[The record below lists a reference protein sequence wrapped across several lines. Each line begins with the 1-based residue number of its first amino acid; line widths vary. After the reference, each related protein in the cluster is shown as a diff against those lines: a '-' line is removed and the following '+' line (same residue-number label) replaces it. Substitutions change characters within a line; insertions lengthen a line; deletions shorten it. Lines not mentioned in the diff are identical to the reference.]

1 MIILILLV
9 CSCLCG
15 YVLFSKTL
23 LKNPE
28 DQTKI
33 HNNVS
38 IIIPARNE
46 EDNLP
51 FLLESLKSQ
60 SIEPYEIIVVD
71 DMSSDKTYEIA
82 VSFGVKVIKN
92 TELPD
97 QWTGKSWALWNGVKE
112 SSGDIL
118 VFLDTDVRLEPK
130 ALETLLFTRELS
142 GGAISVV
149 PYHKTQK
156 FYERLSLIPYLLGVL
171 AFTSP
176 FERYSK
182 KKGLYGSCIV
192 MTREDYSKIEGHD
205 SVKSEVL
212 DDLNLGKKLTG
223 AGVPVHNFIGYHNV
237 SFRMYSGGIQSE
249 LQGFGKGAVLSTANL
264 RPLTIMWIAFWFM
277 GLLAVEFVT
286 PVLMILGSIYTT
298 PFLLGYILLT
308 LQVFYFLKYSG
319 EYGKLVPV
327 LHLLSTIFFIVIILY
342 SYYQVAIIGSVT
354 WKGRQVKVGRK

>member
-1 MIILILLV
+1 MLIVILLV
-9 CSCLCG
+9 CSCMCG
-15 YVLFSKTL
+15 YVLFSKIL

-28 DQTKI
+28 YQTKM
-33 HNNVS
+33 HSKVS
-38 IIIPARNE
+38 VIIPARNE

-51 FLLESLKSQ
+51 FLLDSLKSQ
-60 SIEPYEIIVVD
+60 SIEPFEIIVVD
-71 DMSSDKTYEIA
+71 DMSTDKTYEIA
-82 VSFGVKVIKN
+82 TSYGVKVIKS

-97 QWTGKSWALWNGVKE
+97 KWTGKSWALWNGVKE
-112 SSGDIL
+112 SSGDTL

-130 ALETLLFTRELS
+130 ALETLLFTRTVS

-149 PYHKTQK
+149 PYHKTRK

-176 FERYSK
+176 FEQYSK

-223 AGVPVHNFIGYHNV
+223 AGIPVHNFIGFNNV
-237 SFRMYSGGIQSE
+237 SFRMYPGGIQSE

-264 RPLTIMWIAFWFM
+264 RPLTIIWIGLWFV
-277 GLLAVEFVT
+277 GLVAAEFVT
-286 PVLMILGSIYTT
+286 PVLMILGNVYAT
-298 PFLLGYILLT
+298 PFLIGYILFT
-308 LQVFYFLKYSG
+308 LQIFYFLKYSG
-319 EYGKLVPV
+319 EYGRLVPV
-327 LHLLSTIFFIVIILY
+327 LHFISTIFFIVIILY